1 MAKPRRPKRRSPRP
15 PQQPRQRSAI
25 KGGLQQQVIQL
36 QEEMAKT
43 QEALK
48 EETVTA
54 TSGGG
59 MVTVVANGHQ
69 EIESITIDPEVVAPE
84 DVEMLEDMILAAV
97 KEALEKSKQ
106 LAEERMSALTGGLNI
121 PGLI

>member
-1 MAKPRRPKRRSPRP
+1 M
-15 PQQPRQRSAI
+15 
-25 KGGLQQQVIQL
+25 QQQVIQL
-36 QEEMAKT
+36 QEEMMKA

-59 MVTVVANGHQ
+59 MITVVANGHQ
-69 EIESITIDPEVVAPE
+69 EIESIAIDPQVVDPE

-97 KEALEKSKQ
+97 REALEKAKE
-106 LAEERMSALTGGLNI
+106 LAEERMGALTGGLNI
-121 PGLI
+121 PGLV

>member
-25 KGGLQQQVIQL
+25 KGGMQQQVIQL
-36 QEEMAKT
+36 QEEMMKA

-59 MVTVVANGHQ
+59 MITVVANGHQ
-69 EIESITIDPEVVAPE
+69 EIESIAIDPQVVDPE
-84 DVEMLEDMILAAV
+84 DVEMLEDMVQSYFVHRVGWIS
-97 KEALEKSKQ
+97 EF
-106 LAEERMSALTGGLNI
+106 RNI
-121 PGLI
+121 GINVRF